1 METIKSLTIY
11 NTDIF
16 NSRGIGNITKPIDSD
31 FEDILKFAI
40 SIKASMIVKPSR
52 GKFWYIKGTNDKKSY
67 DQIKTHLE
75 TNLNSEYK
83 NKSKTWLLSYI

>member
-11 NTDIF
+11 NTDMF
-16 NSRGIGNITKPIDSD
+16 NSLGIGQITKPISLE